1 MVADMTET
9 AVATPEAPAYTVP
22 MSLSPSRVSSF
33 TSCPMQF
40 RFSSIQKLPEPPGIA
55 TTKGTI
61 VHRALELLFVR
72 PPADRTPT
80 ALETDLATALDEY
93 SAHPDYVG
101 LRLDDAGAESFRAA
115 CTTLIEKYFA
125 MEDPTTVREIGLELW
140 VTAELGNLQLRGII
154 DRLELDSNGGL
165 VVTDYKTGR
174 APSGRFEQKSLA
186 GVHFYAFLCEQVFGV
201 IPSKIRLM
209 YLASGETIETVPSAQ
224 SVRFITTRTKAVWS
238 AVERAC
244 TTGDF
249 RPNQSNLCSW
259 CSFQQWCPAFDGN
272 PDLAETEA
280 RAAYAALLA
289 PDSAALA
296 TA

>member
-1 MVADMTET
+1 MVADMTEI
-9 AVATPEAPAYTVP
+9 AADANAPAYTVP
-22 MSLSPSRVSSF
+22 MSLSPSRVGSF

-72 PPADRTPT
+72 PTTDRTP
-80 ALETDLATALDEY
+80 ASLAIDLATALDEY
-93 SAHPDYVG
+93 STHPDYVG
-101 LRLDDAGAESFRAA
+101 LRLDAAAAASFRSE
-115 CTTLIEKYFA
+115 CETLIEKYFA

-140 VTAELGNLQLRGII
+140 MTADVGSLQLRGII
-154 DRLELDSNGGL
+154 DRLELDEHGGL

-209 YLASGETIETVPSAQ
+209 YLKSGETIETVPSPQ
-224 SVRFITTRTKAVWS
+224 SVKFITTRTKAVWS

-249 RPNQSNLCSW
+249 RPNQSNLCNW
-259 CSFQQWCPAFDGN
+259 CSFQQWCPAFGGN
-272 PDLAETEA
+272 PDLAEVEA
-280 RAAYAALLA
+280 RATYDALLA
-289 PDSAALA
+289 PQPVSV
-296 TA
+296 TSP